1 MQEVEQRREQLP
13 SRACN
18 AVQAPRTAAA
28 SLAETRPASL
38 KVFPLVDGTFASEHR
53 VAVREAPEAG
63 NDVVVVY
70 RVAVAG
76 FEILTLRR
84 RALVEQRFGQLHG
97 QSLPPGVL
105 DVLQGHVNK
114 NPLQGRKS
122 PVEPAFDAL
131 PAQPQGRFVVGE
143 GLARA
148 AMDIARELIEQ
159 KDEREEAARLLFPM
173 VAGTGSRKL
182 NGGLESRPYLVVE
195 VATAAEPQGVTL
207 RQGFRGIGGV
217 AKPEGDNLVDSA
229 QHLFRL

>member
-28 SLAETRPASL
+28 SLAETRPAPL
-38 KVFPLVDGTFASEHR
+38 EVFPLLGGTFAPEHR
-53 VAVREAPEAG
+53 VAVREAAEAG

-97 QSLPPGVL
+97 QSLAPGVL

-148 AMDIARELIEQ
+148 AMDIAWELVKQ
-159 KDEREEAARLLFPM
+159 KNQRKETARFLRPM
-173 VAGTGSRKL
+173 AAGTGGGKL
-182 NGGLESRPYLVVE
+182 DGGFVIAVPE
-195 VATAAEPQGVTL
+195 VLMV
-207 RQGFRGIGGV
+207 R
-217 AKPEGDNLVDSA
+217 
-229 QHLFRL
+229 